1 MTDVETPK
9 TIVKSLRIQ
18 PELWL
23 WVVSRAAERKIKPN
37 AWLVR
42 CIKDARKRLEKTA

>member
-1 MTDVETPK
+1 MTNKVPA
-9 TIVKSLRIQ
+9 IVKSFRVD

-23 WVVSRAAERKIKPN
+23 WVVGRAAERQITAS

-42 CIKDARKRLEKTA
+42 CIKDARKRLEKA